1 MKNVLF
7 IGEYPNSVDKYLSV
21 FFRNLIYAIADENV
35 NCYVISP
42 VSVTKYRKKIKN
54 IERFVVET
62 NKNGNKIFVSYPRFI
77 STSSKKIAGFQTG
90 LVTVKNYISAA
101 MKEAKKLNVDF
112 DAVYGHFFVSGGLS
126 AIRVGRYLNIPSFVA
141 YGECDYKSQ
150 IPERFRNLRES
161 DLTGLTGVVSV
172 SQKNTKEL
180 DETGLF
186 ENIPVFTCENA
197 IDMTLFNNC
206 TKEEARKKFNLP
218 EDKFIVGFVG
228 GFINRKGDK
237 RLLEACRNLGDV
249 YLAFAGKGDNP
260 PEGDNI
266 VFCNGVNHDEIGD
279 FLSAIDVFCLPT
291 LNEGCCN
298 AVLEAMAAGKAIISS
313 DLPFNDGVLTNE
325 NSIRINPESI
335 EEIRGAIIKLKEDEE
350 FRNTIA
356 NNAMKDSK
364 NFTIEKRAEKIYNFM
379 FESKEAK

>member
-42 VSVTKYRKKIKN
+42 VSVTKYRGKIKN
-54 IERFVVET
+54 IERTAIET
-62 NKNGNKIFVSYPRFI
+62 NQNGNKIFVSYPRFI

-101 MKEAKKLNVDF
+101 MKEAEKLNVDF

-126 AIRVGRYLNIPSFVA
+126 AIKVGRKLNIPSFVA

-150 IPERFRNLRES
+150 IPDRFRDLRAN
-161 DLTGLTGVVSV
+161 DLIGLKGVVSV
-172 SQKNTKEL
+172 STKNTHEL
-180 DETGLF
+180 DDTGLF
-186 ENIPVFTCENA
+186 KNIPIFTCENA
-197 IDMTLFNNC
+197 VEMRLFNRIA
-206 TKEEARKKFNLP
+206 KEEARKKFNLP
-218 EDKFIVGFVG
+218 KDKFIVGFVG
-228 GFINRKGDK
+228 GFIERKGDK
-237 RLLEACRNLGDV
+237 RLLKACEGLDDV
-249 YLAFAGKGDNP
+249 FLAFAGKGDNP
-260 PEGDNI
+260 PKGENV
-266 VFCNGVNHDEIGD
+266 VFCNGVNHEEIGD
-279 FLSAIDVFCLPT
+279 FLSAVDVFCLPT

-298 AVLEAMAAGKAIISS
+298 AVLEAMASGKAIISS

-335 EEIRGAIIKLKEDEE
+335 EEIREAIIKFKENED
-350 FRNTIA
+350 FRNSISNKA
-356 NNAMKDSK
+356 LEDSK

-379 FESKEAK
+379 FGSKDV